1 MAKPLA
7 GRHALVTG
15 SVGGIGNAFA
25 RRLAEAGADVV
36 MSGLEPIADVE
47 ATRQDMAKGA
57 GVRVEYI
64 PADLT
69 KIAELERLTKQAVET
84 VGAIHI
90 LVNNAVIR
98 HFAPVDEFPPERWE
112 AGLAVNVSAPFH
124 LTRLL
129 LPGMR
134 AAGYGR
140 IFNMTSVYGSRGTVN
155 RIDYVTAKHAIEGMT
170 RAIAMEIATDDD
182 VSCHALC
189 PGTVLTPNIEGRIK
203 ALAAEQNLDWEKAQA
218 TFMQGKQ
225 PNGRPVEARNVAEM
239 LAMLCGPI
247 GRDMNGSIIP
257 IEGGWLAKA

>member
-7 GRHALVTG
+7 GRLALVTG

-36 MSGLEPIADVE
+36 MSGLEPVADVE
-47 ATRQDMAKGA
+47 ATRQDMEKGA
-57 GVRVEYI
+57 GVRVRYI
-64 PADLT
+64 RADLT
-69 KIAELERLTKQAVET
+69 KLADLESLTKQAAEGGPV
-84 VGAIHI
+84 HI

-98 HFAPVDEFPPERWE
+98 HFAPVDQFPPERWE
-112 AGLAVNVSAPFH
+112 QGLAVNVSAPFH
-124 LTRLL
+124 LARLL
-129 LPGMR
+129 LTGMR

-140 IFNMTSVYGSRGTVN
+140 IFNMTSVYGTRATVN
-155 RIDYVTAKHAIEGMT
+155 RVDYITAKHAIEGMT
-170 RAIAMEIATDDD
+170 RAIAMETATDDN

-218 TFMQGKQ
+218 AFMQGKQ
-225 PNGRPVEARNVAEM
+225 PSGRPVEAGNVAEM

>member
-1 MAKPLA
+1 MC
-7 GRHALVTG
+7 
-15 SVGGIGNAFA
+15 
-25 RRLAEAGADVV
+25 
-36 MSGLEPIADVE
+36 GLELPADVE
-47 ATRQDMAKGA
+47 ATRADMAKTYN
-57 GVRVEYI
+57 VKVEYI
-64 PADLT
+64 RADLT
-69 KIAELERLTKQAVET
+69 SLPELEGMARQAAEK
-84 VGAIHI
+84 VGAINI

-98 HFAPVDEFPPERWE
+98 HFAPIEDFPAARWE

-155 RIDYVTAKHAIEGMT
+155 RIDYVTAKSAIEGMT
-170 RAIAMEIATDDD
+170 RAIAMECALDDN
-182 VSCHALC
+182 VTCHALC

-203 ALAAEQNLDWEKAQA
+203 ALAAEQNLDWDKAQA
-218 TFMQGKQ
+218 VFMQGKQ

-247 GRDMNGSIIP
+247 GRDMNGAIIP